1 MTYLVSDRT
10 GTAGNVVV
18 YLTILA
24 SAASVL
30 AGLFLRLI
38 LCCVVGAADD
48 DDEDADRS
56 DDGND
61 DGNDDYSRGH
71 QINTAVLGGTLGSRT
86 DATHEIELGSVNPAF
101 DGGVDG
107 L

>member
-1 MTYLVSDRT
+1 MVAVTYLVSDRT

-61 DGNDDYSRGH
+61 DYSRGH

-107 L
+107 F

>member
-1 MTYLVSDRT
+1 MVAVTYLVSDRT

-38 LCCVVGAADD
+38 LCCVVGADGDD

-56 DDGND
+56 D

-71 QINTAVLGGTLGSRT
+71 QINTAVLGGTLGGRT